1 MKLSAVNSRR
11 SLLRLTAETSM
22 ATLTVQR
29 ERSRC
34 RRGPGKHRLSDAA
47 LHEVIKPDLPGIVA
61 APNFS
66 DLSTINFE
74 FA

>member
-22 ATLTVQR
+22 ASLAAQR
-29 ERSRC
+29 ERSR
-34 RRGPGKHRLSDAA
+34 RSGPRAHRLSDAA
-47 LHEVIKPDLPGIVA
+47 LREVIASGLPGIVA
-61 APNFS
+61 APRCF
-66 DLSTINFE
+66 DFETINLE